1 MTEMERLIMV
11 YWYGLDAI
19 TGVLINGRG
28 RPRRR
33 AKRESNLR
41 RTGSDVAGFEEE
53 EWSYEPR
60 IESGF

>member
-1 MTEMERLIMV
+1 MV

-60 IESGF
+60 N